1 MCVIRGVNYIRNIN
15 NIETN
20 QAFRFRRFSVFYPYT
35 FPIFILALN
44 GSLSILQIK
53 NEAQVFCLINPE
65 SDVSYFKAGS
75 DFYALDKLFNMKNN

>member
-1 MCVIRGVNYIRNIN
+1 MCVITGVNYILNIN

-20 QAFRFRRFSVFYPYT
+20 QAFRFRRISAFYPYT

-65 SDVSYFKAGS
+65 SDVSYFKTGS
-75 DFYALDKLFNMKNN
+75 DFFMISTNFF